1 MLKSKIP
8 LEVDFKSMAN
18 FMDIADV
25 SKESGLAPST
35 LRYYEKI
42 GLIRSNGR
50 KGLRRQYSPKVL
62 NKLNIISLGRMAGLS
77 LNEISTMF
85 NTSDELAIDRT
96 LLTQKAEELDMQIKR
111 LKLVR
116 DSLKHVA
123 ICPQASHLECSSFQK
138 LMRTVK
144 RHLS

>member
-1 MLKSKIP
+1 
-8 LEVDFKSMAN
+8 
-18 FMDIADV
+18 MDIAEV
-25 SKESGLAPST
+25 SRESGLAPST

-62 NKLNIISLGRMAGLS
+62 NKLNIISLGRIAGLS
-77 LNEISTMF
+77 LIEISTMF
-85 NTSDELAIDRT
+85 DTSDELAIDRT
-96 LLTQKAEELDMQIKR
+96 LLAQKAVEIDIQIKR

-123 ICPQASHLECSSFQK
+123 TCPQPSHLDCLSFQK
-138 LMRTVK
+138 LMTSVR

>member
-1 MLKSKIP
+1 
-8 LEVDFKSMAN
+8 
-18 FMDIADV
+18 MDIADV
-25 SKESGLAPST
+25 SRESGLAPST

-62 NKLNIISLGRMAGLS
+62 NKLNIISLGRIAGLS

-85 NTSDELAIDRT
+85 DTSDELAIDRT
-96 LLTQKAEELDMQIKR
+96 LLAQKAVDIDIQIKR
-111 LKLVR
+111 LKVVR

-123 ICPQASHLECSSFQK
+123 TCPQPSHLDCLSFQK
-138 LMRTVK
+138 LMKSVK

>member
-1 MLKSKIP
+1 
-8 LEVDFKSMAN
+8 
-18 FMDIADV
+18 MDIAEV
-25 SKESGLAPST
+25 SRESGLAPST

-42 GLIRSNGR
+42 GLICSNGR
-50 KGLRRQYSPKVL
+50 KGLRRQYSPKVM
-62 NKLNIISLGRMAGLS
+62 NKLNIISLGRIAGLS

-85 NTSDELAIDRT
+85 NTSDELAIDRD
-96 LLTQKAEELDMQIKR
+96 LLTQKAIEIDIQIKR

-123 ICPQASHLECSSFQK
+123 TCPQSSHLDCLSFQK
-138 LMRTVK
+138 MMKSVK